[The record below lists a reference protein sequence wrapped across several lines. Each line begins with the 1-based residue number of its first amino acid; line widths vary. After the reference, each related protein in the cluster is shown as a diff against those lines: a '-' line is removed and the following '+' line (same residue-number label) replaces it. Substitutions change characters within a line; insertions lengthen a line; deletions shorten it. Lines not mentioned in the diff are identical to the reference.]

1 MSFLVCVVPIC
12 PVRAE
17 ASHRSEQTTQL
28 LFGERCEL
36 LESAKDFVRIRLLY
50 DNYDGWCQSVQLQ
63 ESTDREV
70 SAENEMLAGEWIN
83 EVKINDQTMNIP
95 FGSVLPLPHIKD
107 YFGKNGVMFKG
118 TFIEP
123 TKNMLTEEMLK
134 KLAFTFL
141 NSPYLWGGRSVFGID
156 CSGFTQLVFK
166 FMNIRLQRDAYQQA
180 TQGNQ
185 IDSLEEVQCGDIAF
199 FDNEAEKIT
208 HAGILLDPATI
219 IHASGKVR
227 IDAID
232 DLGIINNET
241 GKRTHNLRVIKRV
254 TA

>member
-1 MSFLVCVVPIC
+1 MPFLVCMVPVC

-36 LESAKDFVRIRLLY
+36 LKSAGDFVRIRILY
-50 DNYDGWCQSVQLQ
+50 DNYEGWCQSVQLE
-63 ESTDREV
+63 ESTDEEV
-70 SAENEMLAGEWIN
+70 SSENQTLAGEWIN
-83 EVKINDQTMNIP
+83 EVRINDQMMNVP
-95 FGSVLPLPHIKD
+95 FGSVLPLVHVKG
-107 YFGKNGVMFKG
+107 YFGKYQVMYKG
-118 TFIEP
+118 AFIEP
-123 TKNMLTEEMLK
+123 TENILTKEMIK
-134 KLAFTFL
+134 KVAFTFL

-166 FMNIRLQRDAYQQA
+166 CMNICLQRDAYQQA

-185 IDSLEEVQCGDIAF
+185 IDSLQEVQCGDIAF

-208 HAGILLDPATI
+208 HTGILLDSKTI

-227 IDAID
+227 IDMFN

-241 GKRTHNLRVIKRV
+241 GKRTHDLRIIKRI
-254 TA
+254 AE